1 MQIKV
6 AQTQSDF
13 FQIVR
18 IRAEVFIREQ
28 NVDSEIEMDVK
39 DDTAIHCLATIDN
52 QPVGCLRIL
61 MNDDGVT
68 VGRVAVLKPY
78 RRMKVGK
85 AMMEFVE
92 TLPVV
97 KEKGKISVH
106 AQLTA
111 RDFYLNC
118 GFHEVSDIY
127 EEANI
132 LHVSM
137 DKNIR

>member
-28 NVDSEIEMDVK
+28 NVDSEIEMDIK
-39 DDTAIHCLATIDN
+39 DDTAIHCLATLN
-52 QPVGCLRIL
+52 NKPAGCLRIL
-61 MNDDGVT
+61 MNDDVVT

-78 RRMKVGK
+78 RRMKIGK

-92 TLPVV
+92 TLPEV
-97 KEKGKISVH
+97 KEKGKIAVH

-137 DKNIR
+137 EKEI

>member
-28 NVDSEIEMDVK
+28 NVDSEIEMDIK
-39 DDTAIHCLATIDN
+39 DDTAIHCLATLN
-52 QPVGCLRIL
+52 NEPVGCLRIL

-68 VGRVAVLKPY
+68 VGRVAVRKPY

-85 AMMEFVE
+85 ALMNFVE

-97 KEKGKISVH
+97 KEKGKIAVH

-111 RDFYLNC
+111 REFYLNC

-132 LHVSM
+132 LHISM
-137 DKNIR
+137 EKEI

>member
-18 IRAEVFIREQ
+18 IRAEVLIREQ
-28 NVDSEIEMDVK
+28 NVDSEIEMDIK
-39 DDTAIHCLATIDN
+39 DDTAIHCLATLN
-52 QPVGCLRIL
+52 NKPAGCLRIL

-78 RRMKVGK
+78 RRMKIGK

-92 TLPVV
+92 TLPEV
-97 KEKGKISVH
+97 KEKGKIAVH

-137 DKNIR
+137 EKEI

>member
-28 NVDSEIEMDVK
+28 NVDSEIEMDIK
-39 DDTAIHCLATIDN
+39 DDTAIHCLATLN
-52 QPVGCLRIL
+52 NKPAGCLRIL

-78 RRMKVGK
+78 RRMKIGK

-92 TLPVV
+92 TLPEV
-97 KEKGKISVH
+97 KEKGKIAVH

-118 GFHEVSDIY
+118 GFHEVSDSY

-132 LHVSM
+132 IHVSIE
-137 DKNIR
+137 KEI

>member
-1 MQIKV
+1 MQIKI
-6 AQTQSDF
+6 AQTQADF

-28 NVDSEIEMDVK
+28 NVDSEIEMDKK
-39 DDTAIHCLATIDN
+39 DDTAIHVLATLNN

-61 MNDDGVT
+61 TGENEVT
-68 VGRVAVLKPY
+68 VGRVAVLKTY
-78 RRMKVGK
+78 RRMKIGQ
-85 AMMEFVE
+85 ALMEFVE
-92 TLPVV
+92 SLPTV
-97 KEKGKISVH
+97 KEKGKITVH

-118 GFHEVSDIY
+118 GFHEIGDIY

-132 LHVSM
+132 LHISM
-137 DKNIR
+137 EKEV

>member
-28 NVDSEIEMDVK
+28 NVDSEIEMDIK
-39 DDTAIHCLATIDN
+39 DDTAIHCLATLN
-52 QPVGCLRIL
+52 NKPAGCLRIL

-85 AMMEFVE
+85 TMMEFVE

-97 KEKGKISVH
+97 KEKGKIAVH

-137 DKNIR
+137 EKEI

>member
-39 DDTAIHCLATIDN
+39 DDTAIHCLASLN
-52 QPVGCLRIL
+52 NEPVGCLRSL

-78 RRMKVGK
+78 
-85 AMMEFVE
+85 
-92 TLPVV
+92 L
-97 KEKGKISVH
+97 
-106 AQLTA
+106 
-111 RDFYLNC
+111 
-118 GFHEVSDIY
+118 
-127 EEANI
+127 
-132 LHVSM
+132 
-137 DKNIR
+137 

>member
-28 NVDSEIEMDVK
+28 NVDSEIEMDIK
-39 DDTAIHCLATIDN
+39 DDTAIHCLATLN
-52 QPVGCLRIL
+52 NKPAGCLRFLI
-61 MNDDGVT
+61 NDDGVT
-68 VGRVAVLKPY
+68 VGRVTVLKPY
-78 RRMKVGK
+78 RRMKIGK

-92 TLPVV
+92 TLPEV
-97 KEKGKISVH
+97 KEKGKIAVH

-137 DKNIR
+137 EKEI

>member
-28 NVDSEIEMDVK
+28 NVDSEIEMDIK
-39 DDTAIHCLATIDN
+39 DDTAIHCLATLN
-52 QPVGCLRIL
+52 NEPVGCLRIL

-68 VGRVAVLKPY
+68 VGRVAGRKPY

-85 AMMEFVE
+85 AMMNFVE

-97 KEKGKISVH
+97 KEKGKIAVH

-111 RDFYLNC
+111 REFYLNC

-132 LHVSM
+132 LHISM
-137 DKNIR
+137 EKEI

>member
-28 NVDSEIEMDVK
+28 NVDSEIEMDIK
-39 DDTAIHCLATIDN
+39 DDTAIHCLATLN
-52 QPVGCLRIL
+52 NKPAGCLRIL

-78 RRMKVGK
+78 RRMKIGK
-85 AMMEFVE
+85 AMMKFIE
-92 TLPVV
+92 TLPEV
-97 KEKGKISVH
+97 KEKGKIAVH

-137 DKNIR
+137 KKEI

>member
-28 NVDSEIEMDVK
+28 NVDSEIEMDIK
-39 DDTAIHCLATIDN
+39 DDTAIHCLATLN
-52 QPVGCLRIL
+52 NKPAGCLRIL

-68 VGRVAVLKPY
+68 IGRVAVLKPY
-78 RRMKVGK
+78 RRMKIGK

-92 TLPVV
+92 TLPEV
-97 KEKGKISVH
+97 KEKGKIAVH

-137 DKNIR
+137 EKEI

>member
-28 NVDSEIEMDVK
+28 NVDSEIEMDIK
-39 DDTAIHCLATIDN
+39 DDTAIHCLATLN
-52 QPVGCLRIL
+52 NEPVGCLRIL
-61 MNDDGVT
+61 MNEDGVT
-68 VGRVAVLKPY
+68 VGRVAVRKPY

-85 AMMEFVE
+85 ALMNFVE

-97 KEKGKISVH
+97 KEKGKIAVH

-111 RDFYLNC
+111 REFYLNC

-132 LHVSM
+132 LHISM
-137 DKNIR
+137 EKEI

>member
-28 NVDSEIEMDVK
+28 NVDSEIEMDIK
-39 DDTAIHCLATIDN
+39 DDTAIHCLATLN
-52 QPVGCLRIL
+52 NKPAGCLRIL
-61 MNDDGVT
+61 INDDGVT

-78 RRMKVGK
+78 RRMKIGK

-92 TLPVV
+92 TLPEV
-97 KEKGKISVH
+97 KEKGKIAVH

-137 DKNIR
+137 EKEI

>member
-28 NVDSEIEMDVK
+28 NVDSEIEMDIK
-39 DDTAIHCLATIDN
+39 DDTAIHCLATLN
-52 QPVGCLRIL
+52 NKPAGCLRIL
-61 MNDDGVT
+61 MNDDAVT

-78 RRMKVGK
+78 RRMKIGK

-92 TLPVV
+92 TLPEV
-97 KEKGKISVH
+97 KEKGKIAVH

-137 DKNIR
+137 EKEI

>member
-1 MQIKV
+1 MHIKV

-28 NVDSEIEMDVK
+28 NVDSEIEMDIK
-39 DDTAIHCLATIDN
+39 DDTAIHCLATLN
-52 QPVGCLRIL
+52 NEPAGCLRIL

-78 RRMKVGK
+78 RRMKIGK

-92 TLPVV
+92 TLPEV
-97 KEKGKISVH
+97 KEKGKIAVH

-137 DKNIR
+137 EKEI